1 MFRSIVGNSL
11 KFRYIVMALAGAM
24 MFFGVALVRD
34 TPVDVF
40 PEFAPP
46 RVEVQTACLGL
57 TAAEVESL
65 VSVPMEEALNGVE
78 GLDTIRSKSVAQ
90 LSSIEMIFKPGT
102 DLLAARQVVQE
113 RMAIVIPTL
122 PTWAAPPVMIQPVSA
137 TARVM
142 KIGLSSDSIN
152 MMDLSMTAYWKIR
165 ARLLRVPGVADVAI
179 WGETLKMLQVQTDPA
194 KLLAN
199 NVSLEQ
205 VMETTSDS
213 LDSGL
218 LKFTEGGGRI
228 GTGGTIDATNQ
239 AFTIRHVLP
248 IVSAEDLAQV
258 PIGLK
263 PDGTPLV
270 LSDVATVQFG
280 PPLQFG
286 DAVIDGGDGLMLVVM
301 KLPWGN
307 TLDVT
312 KGVESAF
319 KEMAPGL
326 TGIQVDTTIFRSAD
340 FIDTA
345 IDNLTNALLIGCLL
359 VIVIL
364 FAFLYSWRSA
374 LISVVA
380 IPLSLMSAMLVI
392 HWRGDTINTMVL
404 AGMVIAVGVVVDDAI
419 IDIENIVRRL
429 RQRRLEGSSQ
439 STSSIIL
446 DGSLEVRQSIV
457 HATLID
463 VMTLL
468 PVLFMTGLS
477 GAFFRP
483 LAVSYGLAV
492 LASMAVALT
501 VTPAMALILLRKAP
515 VERRQS
521 PLVGWLH
528 RLYGGVVRHT
538 LNHPRVIY
546 GTVALVVASG
556 AFIVPR
562 LGEELFPEFK
572 ERDFLMHW
580 ISKPGTSGEEEARIV
595 TKVSDELRQIPGVR
609 NFGSHIGQ
617 AFLAEEIA
625 GVNFGENWISI
636 DPNVDYDA
644 TLEKIEEVVA
654 GYPGLFR
661 NVETYLN
668 ERIEEVLTGTSNAIV
683 VRIFGEDLTVLRDKA
698 DEVLNVVQ
706 GVNGVVDPHVE
717 LQEDV
722 PQIHV
727 EVDLEKAQD
736 LGLKPGDVRR
746 AAATLLAGEEV
757 GDIFRDGKAYD
768 VQVWSIPAAR
778 HDLTSVQELLI
789 DTPEGG
795 HVMLQDIAD
804 VSIQPT
810 PSVVHRESASRS
822 IDVGANVSG
831 RDLGSVVHDI
841 ESSLKQVDFPL
852 QYHAEMLGEYQERQS
867 SQNQLFGYAGLA
879 ALGVLLLLWHAFHNW
894 RLAILSFL
902 TLPSALVGGIL
913 AAWAN
918 DGVISLGALVGLFT
932 ILGIAA
938 RNKIMLINHYQHLE
952 LYEGEPFSRELI
964 VRGAT
969 ERLVPILMTA
979 LATGLA
985 LIPLVWSGT
994 IPGHE
999 IEHPMAVVILG
1010 GLVTSTL
1017 LNLFVVPL
1025 LYMHFGKKSS
1035 VRAQLDEQAPA

>member
-1 MFRSIVGNSL
+1 MFRRVVGTSL
-11 KFRYIVMALAGAM
+11 RFRFIVMALAGAM
-24 MFFGVALVRD
+24 IFFGVAQVRN

-78 GLDTIRSKSVAQ
+78 GLETIRSKSVAQ

-102 DLLAARQVVQE
+102 DLLRARQVVQE
-113 RMAIVIPTL
+113 RMATVLPTL

-142 KIGLSSDSIN
+142 KVGLTSDSIN

-179 WGETLKMLQVQTDPA
+179 WGEQLKILQVQTDPA

-213 LDSGL
+213 LDTGL

-228 GTGGTIDATNQ
+228 GTGGTIDGANQ
-239 AFTIRHVLP
+239 SFTIRHVLP
-248 IVSAEDLAQV
+248 ILGPEDLAKV
-258 PIGLK
+258 PVGLK
-263 PDGTPLV
+263 PDGTPLL
-270 LSDVATVQFG
+270 LSDVATVSYQ

-312 KGVESAF
+312 KGVDDAF

-326 TGIQVDTTIFRSAD
+326 GDIKVDTTIFRSAD

-345 IDNLTNALLIGCLL
+345 IENLTNALLLGCLL
-359 VIVIL
+359 VIAIL
-364 FAFLYSWRSA
+364 FAFLFSWRSA

-380 IPLSLMSAMLVI
+380 IPLSLMAALLVL

-404 AGMVIAVGVVVDDAI
+404 AGLVIAVGVVVDDAI

-429 RQRRLEGSSQ
+429 RQHRLAGSTQ
-439 STSSIIL
+439 STANIVL

-521 PLVGWLH
+521 PLVVWLH
-528 RLYGGVVRHT
+528 RVYGGVVRRT
-538 LNHPRVIY
+538 LEHPRVIY
-546 GTVALVVASG
+546 GTVALIVATG

-562 LGEELFPEFK
+562 LGEQLFPEFK

-580 ISKPGTSGEEEARIV
+580 ITKPGTSGEEEARIV
-595 TKVSDELRQIPGVR
+595 AKVSNELTAIPGVR

-636 DPNVDYDA
+636 DPTVDYDK
-644 TLEKIEEVVA
+644 TLERIEEVVA

-668 ERIEEVLTGTSNAIV
+668 ERIDEVLTGATNAIV
-683 VRIFGEDLTVLRDKA
+683 VRIFGDDLGILRDKA
-698 DEVLNVVQ
+698 DEVLKVVQ
-706 GVNGVVDPHVE
+706 GVNGVVEPHVE

-722 PQIHV
+722 PQIQV
-727 EVDLEKAQD
+727 EVNLEKAQS

-757 GDIFRDGKAYD
+757 GDIFREGKAYD
-768 VQVWSIPAAR
+768 VQDR
-778 HDLTSVQELLI
+778 K
-789 DTPEGG
+789 
-795 HVMLQDIAD
+795 
-804 VSIQPT
+804 
-810 PSVVHRESASRS
+810 SVV
-822 IDVGANVSG
+822 
-831 RDLGSVVHDI
+831 
-841 ESSLKQVDFPL
+841 
-852 QYHAEMLGEYQERQS
+852 
-867 SQNQLFGYAGLA
+867 
-879 ALGVLLLLWHAFHNW
+879 
-894 RLAILSFL
+894 
-902 TLPSALVGGIL
+902 
-913 AAWAN
+913 
-918 DGVISLGALVGLFT
+918 
-932 ILGIAA
+932 
-938 RNKIMLINHYQHLE
+938 
-952 LYEGEPFSRELI
+952 
-964 VRGAT
+964 
-969 ERLVPILMTA
+969 
-979 LATGLA
+979 
-985 LIPLVWSGT
+985 
-994 IPGHE
+994 
-999 IEHPMAVVILG
+999 
-1010 GLVTSTL
+1010 
-1017 LNLFVVPL
+1017 
-1025 LYMHFGKKSS
+1025 
-1035 VRAQLDEQAPA
+1035 